1 MGFSPVVA
9 LLALVLLLANCGDA
23 VVPAAATA
31 DRPATLRTTLY
42 FLAEE
47 GTVPLGTRREI
58 VERTPP
64 PWGSVARGALEA
76 LLAGPS
82 AEEAS
87 AGLTMAIPPGTRL
100 ISLDSRGKGGIGAVV
115 GLSGLAAV
123 EDALDRAR
131 VITQIV
137 RTLVGISG
145 SSVERVWLLEEGQP
159 WGMDLMEGG
168 VDNGP
173 FDYATLGGFHLGAAC
188 PGTETLRCDHF
199 DALP

>member
-1 MGFSPVVA
+1 MRISPAVA
-9 LLALVLLLANCGDA
+9 LFALVLLLASCRET
-23 VVPAAATA
+23 VVSAAATA
-31 DRPATLRTTLY
+31 DSPATLRTTLY
-42 FLAEE
+42 FLTEE
-47 GTVPLGTRREI
+47 GAVPLGTRREI

-64 PWGSVARGALEA
+64 PWGSVAGGALEA
-76 LLAGPS
+76 LLAGPT

-87 AGLTMAIPPGTRL
+87 AGLTTAIPPGTRL
-100 ISLDSRGKGGIGAVV
+100 ITLDSRGKGGTGAVV
-115 GLSGLAAV
+115 GLSGLDAV
-123 EDALDRAR
+123 DDALERAR

-159 WGMDLMEGG
+159 WGMYLMDGR

-173 FDYATLGGFHLGAAC
+173 FDYGTLGGFHLGAAC
-188 PGTETLRCDHF
+188 PGTETVECDHF